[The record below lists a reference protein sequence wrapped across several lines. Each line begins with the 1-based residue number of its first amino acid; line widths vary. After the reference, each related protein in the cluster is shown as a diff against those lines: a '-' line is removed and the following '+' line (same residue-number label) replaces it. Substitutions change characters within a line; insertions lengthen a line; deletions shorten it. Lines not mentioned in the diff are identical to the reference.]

1 LPSRRT
7 VARLLAEMREP
18 GVLRWSSEVV
28 AYAGLNPSHHRSG
41 TSIDRP
47 SFAAA
52 AWFGLLAPA
61 GTPPAVVE
69 RAHRAAVA
77 AQRAPELQ
85 QRLQELGILMK
96 E

>member
-1 LPSRRT
+1 
-7 VARLLAEMREP
+7 V
-18 GVLRWSSEVV
+18 
-28 AYAGLNPSHHRSG
+28 
-41 TSIDRP
+41 
-47 SFAAA
+47 

-77 AQRAPELQ
+77 ALRAPELQ

>member
-1 LPSRRT
+1 
-7 VARLLAEMREP
+7 V
-18 GVLRWSSEVV
+18 
-28 AYAGLNPSHHRSG
+28 
-41 TSIDRP
+41 
-47 SFAAA
+47 

-77 AQRAPELQ
+77 ALRAPELQ
-85 QRLQELGILMK
+85 PRLQELGILTK